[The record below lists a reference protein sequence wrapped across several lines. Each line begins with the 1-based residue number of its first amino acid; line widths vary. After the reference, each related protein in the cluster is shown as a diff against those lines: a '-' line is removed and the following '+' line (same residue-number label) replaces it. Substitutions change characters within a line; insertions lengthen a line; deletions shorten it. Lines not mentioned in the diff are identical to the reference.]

1 MIRYYSIYYG
11 VNLFGYIYGGLLGLA
26 FGLGIAFFITMLLV
40 KKSNDIGDSKG
51 ALYDFGYLNMMYT
64 EDGLHRYAPSGRGAV
79 LLRESHR
86 EEKEKMGI
94 KTEEEVVRKEWKDTK
109 NIFQDRYGDV

>member
-1 MIRYYSIYYG
+1 MDLSG
-11 VNLFGYIYGGLLGLA
+11 FVFGGLIGLILGI
-26 FGLGIAFFITMLLV
+26 GIAFLITILLV

-51 ALYDFGYLNMMYT
+51 VLMDFGYLNMLYT
-64 EDGLHRYAPSGRGAV
+64 EDGLHRHVPSGRGVA

-94 KTEEEVVRKEWKDTK
+94 KIEDEVVRKEWKDTK
-109 NIFQDRYGDV
+109 NIFQDRFGDV